1 MNTAPPRKIVVVD
14 EEAIPRMLLGTNPIE
29 NLDLSQ
35 GLK

>member
-1 MNTAPPRKIVVVD
+1 MNIAPCKILVAD
-14 EEAIPRMLLGTNPIE
+14 DKAIPRMLLGTNPIE